1 MGSLLN
7 QYSNQD
13 FMGMEGFVWW
23 YGVVEDRKDP
33 LFLGR
38 VKVRCIGFHTDDK
51 ELIKTEDLPW
61 AEVIQPITSAA
72 ISGVGQ
78 SPTGLVEGTH
88 VFGFFRDGAEGQE
101 PVVLGSSGGIPEDFS
116 NPSRGFYDPRDLN
129 ERRNAPY
136 PPLAIDRSN
145 TGKKAE
151 IIDHRQFYESS
162 GGVYDFIGPGPFRN
176 SRLTFSRNDD
186 KIQANIKEIIET
198 DTSDPESAEGTGS
211 TKKPKV
217 LLQSQVFSRHPD
229 ENRVYLG
236 KANVP
241 ILSLPS
247 TTLLSNQRIKFKK
260 KNGQKDQV
268 STVNPIAE
276 AQKYTHRIT
285 GVLEET
291 QIQLH
296 SGVKKASNEKEWSVP
311 SGYIRPEYP
320 YNHITYTESGHLFEL
335 DDTPEYERV
344 RLLHR
349 SQSFLEF
356 TNDGSK
362 IENVVGESYVLCDSN
377 IFKHIYGDEIKNVKG
392 RMNHLY
398 NTNREGKSNLSFAS
412 GGLDMNF
419 LGAGDYNIALSEGQ
433 MTVKARNIIF
443 EGTGSGA
450 GDNQIILKNIAI
462 VNDTSTNTVRT
473 KSAAEFHE
481 TKGSFGVSSGDVEM
495 VSSGSTKMNSTDSV
509 QITTNNEYDVVAQAK
524 LKHICQVGDAI
535 LESTA
540 KKAALNVGPEGVE
553 GHLQIQPTGMS
564 QVQRAG
570 DIKVEATVGSYASK
584 LGNAFEVDA
593 KNKVE
598 IKTTKSKL
606 VMGTSGKVNLVGTG
620 SDLYTLLKKF
630 IQASATATYA
640 TGTGPTTTAIGEPFK
655 AIEQELD
662 AFMEK

>member
-72 ISGVGQ
+72 ISGIGQ

-129 ERRNAPY
+129 ERKNAPY

-151 IIDHRQFYESS
+151 IIDHRQFLETS
-162 GGVYDFIGPGPFRN
+162 GGVYDFIGPGPYRD
-176 SRLTFSRNDD
+176 SRLTFSRDDD
-186 KIQANIKEIIET
+186 KIQANIKEIVEV
-198 DTSDPESAEGTGS
+198 DTSDPETAEGTTS
-211 TKKPKV
+211 TTKPKV
-217 LLQSQVFSRHPD
+217 LHQSQVFSRHPD
-229 ENRVYLG
+229 ENRVYTG
-236 KANVP
+236 SKGIP

-247 TTLLSNQRIKFKK
+247 TTLLSGMRIKFKK
-260 KNGQKDQV
+260 KNNQEDQV
-268 STVNPIAE
+268 STVNPVAE

-296 SGVKKASNEKEWSVP
+296 SNIIKASKARPWSVP

-320 YNHITYTESGHLFEL
+320 YNHVTYTESGHLFEL
-335 DDTPEYERV
+335 DDSPGYERV

-362 IENVVGESYVLCDSN
+362 VENVVGNSYKLCDSD
-377 IFKHIYGDEIKNVKG
+377 IFTHIYGSEFKNVKG
-392 RMNHLY
+392 VMNHIY
-398 NTNREGKSNLSFAS
+398 NTNEEGKSNLTFAND
-412 GGLDMNF
+412 GLDMTF
-419 LGAGDYNIALSEGQ
+419 QKGGDFNIALNDGQ
-433 MTVKARNIIF
+433 MSIKARNIVF
-443 EGTGSGA
+443 EGA
-450 GDNQIILKNIAI
+450 GTDGNQIVLKNIEI
-462 VNDTSTNTVRT
+462 VNDTSTGKITQRS
-473 KSAAEFHE
+473 KEELHE
-481 TKGSFGVSSGDVEM
+481 TGGTFGVKSSNMELSSGGAFLMDGADSFQVTTEGQYEM
-495 VSSGSTKMNSTDSV
+495 VAQRDIKQTCKLGSALLTSISR
-509 QITTNNEYDVVAQAK
+509 Q
-524 LKHICQVGDAI
+524 
-535 LESTA
+535 
-540 KKAALNVGPEGVE
+540 AALNVGADGKT
-553 GHLQIQPTGMS
+553 GHLQIDPKGMS
-564 QVQRAG
+564 QKQTVG

-598 IKTTKSKL
+598 VKTSKAKL
-606 VMGTSGKVNLVGTG
+606 VMNESGKVNLVGSG
-620 SDLYTLLKKF
+620 SDLYTLIKKF
-630 IQASATATYA
+630 IQASATATYS
-640 TGTGPTTTAIGEPFK
+640 TGTGPSGPAIGEPFK

-662 AFMEK
+662 SFMEK

>member
-51 ELIKTEDLPW
+51 ELIKTEELPW

-72 ISGVGQ
+72 ISGIGQ

-101 PVVLGSSGGIPEDFS
+101 PVVLGSSGGVPEDFS

-129 ERRNAPY
+129 ERKNAPY

-151 IIDHRQFYESS
+151 VIEHRQFYESS
-162 GGVYDFIGPGPFRN
+162 GGVYDFIGPGPYRN

-247 TTLLSNQRIKFKK
+247 TTLLSGMRIKFKK

-268 STVNPIAE
+268 STVNPVAE

-296 SGVKKASNEKEWSVP
+296 SGVTKASNEKDWAVP

-320 YNHITYTESGHLFEL
+320 YNHVTYTESGHLFEL

-362 IENVVGESYVLCDSN
+362 IENVVGDSYVLCDSN
-377 IFKHIYGDEIKNVKG
+377 IFKHIYGNEIKNVKG
-392 RMNHLY
+392 VMNHVY
-398 NTNREGKSNLSFAS
+398 NTNREGSSNLTFAS

-419 LGAGDYNIALSEGQ
+419 LGAGDYSIALNEGQ
-433 MTVKARNIIF
+433 MTVKARNIVF

-462 VNDTSTNTVRT
+462 VNDTSTNSITH
-473 KSAAEFHE
+473 KSASEFHE
-481 TKGSFGVSSGDVEM
+481 TKGSFGVSSGDVEV
-495 VSSGSTKMNSTDSV
+495 VSSGATKMNSTDSV
-509 QITTNNEYDVVAQAK
+509 QITTNNQYDVVAQAK
-524 LKHICQVGDAI
+524 LKHVCQVGDAI
-535 LESTA
+535 LESST
-540 KKAALNVGPEGVE
+540 KKAALNVGPEGVA
-553 GHLQIQPTGMS
+553 GHLQIEESGMS

-570 DIKVEATVGSYASK
+570 NIKVEATVGSYASK

-606 VMGTSGKVNLVGTG
+606 VMGTSGKVNLVGAG

-630 IQASATATYA
+630 ITAASTATYP
-640 TGTGPTTTAIGEPFK
+640 TGTGPSGPAIGEPFK

>member
-51 ELIKTEDLPW
+51 ELIKTEELPW

-72 ISGVGQ
+72 ISGIGQ

-129 ERRNAPY
+129 ERANSPY
-136 PPLAIDRSN
+136 PPLAIDRTN
-145 TGKKAE
+145 TGKKAQ
-151 IIDHRQFYESS
+151 IIDHKQVFESS
-162 GGVYDFIGPGPFRN
+162 GGVYDFIGQGPYREA
-176 SRLTFSRNDD
+176 RLTFSKDGD
-186 KIQANIKEIIET
+186 KIQANIKQIIEV
-198 DTSDPESAEGTGS
+198 DNSDPESAEGTQS
-211 TKKPKV
+211 TKKPKT
-217 LLQSQVFSRHPD
+217 LYQSQVFSRHPD
-229 ENRVYLG
+229 ENRVYTG
-236 KANVP
+236 SKGIP

-247 TTLLSNQRIKFKK
+247 TTLLSGMRIKFKK

-268 STVNPIAE
+268 STVNPVAE
-276 AQKYTHRIT
+276 VEKYTHRIT

-296 SGVKKASNEKEWSVP
+296 SNVTTASKIEPWSTP

-320 YNHITYTESGHLFEL
+320 YNHVTYSESGHLFEL
-335 DDTPEYERV
+335 DDSPGYERV

-362 IENVVGESYVLCDSN
+362 IENVVGDSYVLCDSN
-377 IFKHIYGDEIKNVKG
+377 IFKHVYGSEIKNVKG
-392 RMNHLY
+392 VMNHLY
-398 NTNREGKSNLSFAS
+398 NTNKEGTSNLTFAN

-419 LGAGDYNIALSEGQ
+419 QNSGDFNIALNEGQ
-433 MTVKARNIIF
+433 MTIKARNIVF
-443 EGTGSGA
+443 EGSGSGA
-450 GDNQIILKNIAI
+450 KDNQIVLKNMQI
-462 VNDTSTNTVRT
+462 VNDTSTNSVRT
-473 KSAAEFHE
+473 KSAGEFHDSSG
-481 TKGSFGVSSGDVEM
+481 TFGVSSANMELTSGGATSIKGADSVEVTTEGQFEM
-495 VSSGSTKMNSTDSV
+495 VAQRDIKQTCKLGSAT
-509 QITTNNEYDVVAQAK
+509 
-524 LKHICQVGDAI
+524 

-540 KKAALNVGPEGVE
+540 RQVALNSGPGGKS
-553 GHLQIQPTGMS
+553 GHLQIEPEGMS
-564 QVQRAG
+564 QKQTFG
-570 DIKVEATVGSYASK
+570 DIKVEATAGSYSSK

-593 KNKVE
+593 RNKVE
-598 IKTTKSKL
+598 VKTSKAKL
-606 VMGTSGKVNLVGTG
+606 VMNESGKVNLVGSG
-620 SDLYTLLKKF
+620 SDLYTLIKKF
-630 IQASATATYA
+630 IQASATATYS
-640 TGTGPTTTAIGEPFK
+640 TGTGPSGPAIGEPFK

-662 AFMEK
+662 SFMEK